1 MANEENRN
9 SADFLREQDEK
20 RQRAIREMQD
30 LQNLLD
36 YASGKAEKPK
46 ASNASVETPK
56 AAPSVPK
63 SEPKTEPQQ
72 DTVLMDR
79 NVYQQA
85 KEETRRQEEQ
95 ARQERIRRT
104 SPAAKTADKTEGAP
118 RPVRKVTREE
128 AERRRKARKRR
139 SMIRLGGLIVV
150 LLLIICAAACTIHKA
165 ANSPKDL
172 GAAAGSADLAAGS
185 AEPTG
190 PVIDNSKPASQQET
204 EQYLAIKDDTDLPD
218 YAKDYPGLYSDA
230 VSTPVKE
237 SEEKVCYLTFDD
249 GPSETVTPKILDTL
263 EEYDVQAT
271 FFIVASQIEGNEALL
286 QRMIQDGDTI
296 CIHANVHDYE
306 SIYASVDSYL
316 ADFAAAYD
324 AIYEATGYRVQGFRF
339 PGGSNN
345 GVLISN
351 DELYSAIVTEM
362 QRRGF
367 EYYDWNAYDGDAEG
381 SSVPAPADLANRAV
395 DEVLQSSRN
404 DVIVLM
410 HDTYGKENTA
420 AALSSIIEQLRSEGI
435 DMLPISSST
444 RPVHFEVND
453 DTPSDNPED
462 QLVTEGSTESDT
474 SDEDADGTEDG
485 YDDTEGDTGE
495 SEGY

>member
-1 MANEENRN
+1 MANEENKR
-9 SADFLREQDEK
+9 SSDFLREQDEK
-20 RQRAIREMQD
+20 RQRTIKEMQD
-30 LQNLLD
+30 LQSLLD

-46 ASNASVETPK
+46 TSAEVPK
-56 AAPSVPK
+56 AAPQA
-63 SEPKTEPQQ
+63 EPEIQQ
-72 DTVLMDR
+72 DTVLIDK
-79 NVYQQA
+79 NVYHQA
-85 KEETRRQEEQ
+85 KEETRKQEERE
-95 ARQERIRRT
+95 RQERIRRT
-104 SPAAKTADKTEGAP
+104 SPSAKNEAAP
-118 RPVRKVTREE
+118 RVVRKITREE
-128 AERRRKARKRR
+128 AEQRRKARKRR

-150 LLLIICAAACTIHKA
+150 LLLIILAAACTIRKA
-165 ANSPKDL
+165 ADSPKNL
-172 GAAAGSADLAAGS
+172 GAAAGSGNVMEGS

-204 EQYLAIKDDTDLPD
+204 KQYLLIKDDPDLPD
-218 YAKDYPGLYSDA
+218 YAKNYPGLYSDA
-230 VSTPVKE
+230 VSTPVKA
-237 SEEKVCYLTFDD
+237 SDEKVCYLTFDD

-271 FFIVASQIEGNEALL
+271 FFIVASQIKGNEALL

-296 CIHANVHDYE
+296 CIHANVHEYE
-306 SIYASVDSYL
+306 TIYASVDAYL
-316 ADFAAAYD
+316 EDFAAAYD
-324 AIYEATGYRVQGFRF
+324 AIYAATGYRVQGFRF

-345 GVLISN
+345 GVLTSN
-351 DELYSAIVTEM
+351 DELYSEIVTEM

-453 DTPSDNPED
+453 ATPSDDPDE
-462 QLVTEGSTESDT
+462 QLKNEEATEPDA
-474 SDEDADGTEDG
+474 SDEDIGLTEDGTEDS

>member
-1 MANEENRN
+1 MANEENKR
-9 SADFLREQDEK
+9 SSDFLREQDEK
-20 RQRAIREMQD
+20 RQRTIKEMQD
-30 LQNLLD
+30 LQSLLD

-46 ASNASVETPK
+46 TSAEAPK
-56 AAPSVPK
+56 AAPQA
-63 SEPKTEPQQ
+63 EPEIQQ
-72 DTVLMDR
+72 DTVLIDK
-79 NVYQQA
+79 NVYHQA
-85 KEETRRQEEQ
+85 KEETRKQEERE
-95 ARQERIRRT
+95 RQERIRRT
-104 SPAAKTADKTEGAP
+104 SPSAKNESAP
-118 RPVRKVTREE
+118 RVVRKITREE
-128 AERRRKARKRR
+128 AEQRRKARKRR

-150 LLLIICAAACTIHKA
+150 LLLIILAAACTIRKA
-165 ANSPKDL
+165 ADSPKSL
-172 GAAAGSADLAAGS
+172 GAAAGSGNVTEGS

-190 PVIDNSKPASQQET
+190 PVIDDSKPASQQET
-204 EQYLAIKDDTDLPD
+204 EQYLAIKDNPDLPD
-218 YAKDYPGLYSDA
+218 YAKNYPGLYSDA
-230 VSTPVKE
+230 VSTPVKA
-237 SEEKVCYLTFDD
+237 SDEKVCYLTFDD

-263 EEYDVQAT
+263 EQYDVQAT
-271 FFIVASQIEGNEALL
+271 FFIVASQIKGNEALL

-296 CIHANVHDYE
+296 CIHANVHEYE
-306 SIYASVDSYL
+306 TIYASVDAYL
-316 ADFAAAYD
+316 EDFAAAYD
-324 AIYEATGYRVQGFRF
+324 AIYAATGYRVQGFRF

-345 GVLISN
+345 GVLTSD
-351 DELYSAIVTEM
+351 DELYSEIVTEM

-435 DMLPISSST
+435 DMLPISPST
-444 RPVHFEVND
+444 RPVHFEVNEN
-453 DTPSDNPED
+453 TPSDDPDE
-462 QLVTEGSTESDT
+462 QLATTEPDY
-474 SDEDADGTEDG
+474 SDEDTGLTEDGTEDS